1 MMTKSFSLVLVLIT
15 IFSSCAPDNETVLYE
30 ELTPSAFREKLNQ
43 APVAYLPLGTL
54 EYHGEHLPLGTDALH
69 SKGFF
74 IEMAQEFGGIVLPMI
89 FMGPSWYTGQA
100 IDSLIAIHCTPSS
113 ETGSCYWIPDSVYH
127 MLMEQQFSLLS
138 QTGFKVVV
146 VHGHAP
152 SIIYV
157 EWHKQEWEEQFDIR
171 IVPYFIYRDHGE
183 LGYSGHASVN
193 ETSLIM
199 NYFPHLVKMQLITAD
214 TSIIPYGIQSKNPR
228 GVATAKIGKKMEEV
242 HMKILS
248 DTLNKILKSK
258 YKLHPDD
265 L

>member
-1 MMTKSFSLVLVLIT
+1 MKRPSALILLL
-15 IFSSCAPDNETVLYE
+15 IAVFSSCNTGHETVLYE
-30 ELTPSAFREKLNQ
+30 ELTPSAFRQKLDH

-74 IEMAQEFGGIVLPMI
+74 MSVARDYGGIVMPM
-89 FMGPSWYTGQA
+89 FFLGPSWYTGQP
-100 IDSLIAIHCTPSS
+100 IDSMIAIHCTPSP

-127 MLMEQQFSLLS
+127 LVLEQQFSLLS
-138 QTGFKVVV
+138 QTGFEVVV

-157 EWHKQEWEEQFDIR
+157 EWHKEKWEEQFDLR
-171 IVPYFIYRDHGE
+171 IVPYFTYRDHGE

-199 NYFPHLVKMQLITAD
+199 RYFPDLVKMDLISAD
-214 TSIIPYGIQSKNPR
+214 TSIVPYGIVSRNPR
-228 GVATAKIGKKMEEV
+228 GIASAKIGKELEEK
-242 HMKILS
+242 HRAILM
-248 DTLNKILKSK
+248 DTLDSILN
-258 YKLHPDD
+258 P
-265 L
+265 

>member
-1 MMTKSFSLVLVLIT
+1 MKRSFYLSLIIIT
-15 IFSSCAPDNETVLYE
+15 IFGACAQDNETVLYE

-74 IEMAQEFGGIVLPMI
+74 IELAQEFGGIVMPMI
-89 FMGPSWYTGQA
+89 FLGPSWYTGQA
-100 IDSLIAIHCTPSS
+100 IDSLIAIHCTPSPK
-113 ETGSCYWIPDSVYH
+113 TGSCYWIPDSVYH
-127 MLMEQQFSLLS
+127 MLLEQQFSLLS
-138 QTGFKVVV
+138 RTGFKVVV

-157 EWHKQEWEEQFDIR
+157 ERHKQEWEEKFDIS
-171 IVPYFIYRDHGE
+171 IVPYFIYRDHSE

-199 NYFPHLVKMQLITAD
+199 NYYPHLVKMQFITAD

-228 GVATAKIGKKMEEV
+228 GIATAKIGKEMEEV
-242 HMKILS
+242 HMTILM
-248 DTLNKILKSK
+248 DTLKAFLESK
-258 YKLHPDD
+258 
-265 L
+265 